1 MVDRSGKY
9 YCKLHKDKIDI
20 IIMMVRH
27 RNNIKETDM
36 TNEEIHEQQDK
47 ELCKQSTFT
56 FDYLL
61 PDFCSKMN
69 LYGSA
74 VYNSV
79 VIIINI
85 AGIYVAWI
93 LLHYI
98 ASQCYI
104 TFCVPNTVYGFVMSP
119 FLAPAP
125 HCQGLRWAIYNGANV
140 IGNMWIVLGTWLCC
154 HVLRL
159 PEK

>member
-1 MVDRSGKY
+1 
-9 YCKLHKDKIDI
+9 
-20 IIMMVRH
+20 MMVRH
-27 RNNIKETDM
+27 LNNRKDSENM
-36 TNEEIHEQQDK
+36 SNEEIPEEQEK
-47 ELCKQSTFT
+47 ELCKQSIFS

-61 PDFCSKMN
+61 PDFCGKMKIYSDS
-69 LYGSA
+69 L
-74 VYNSV
+74 YNSG

-85 AGIYVAWI
+85 SGIYVAWI

-104 TFCVPNTVYGFVMSP
+104 TFCVPNTFYGFVMSP

-154 HVLRL
+154 NVLYR
-159 PEK
+159 PEKQ

>member
-1 MVDRSGKY
+1 
-9 YCKLHKDKIDI
+9 
-20 IIMMVRH
+20 MMVRH
-27 RNNIKETDM
+27 RNNIKDTENM
-36 TNEEIHEQQDK
+36 TNEEIHEEQDK
-47 ELCKQSTFT
+47 ELCIQSMFS

-61 PDFCSKMN
+61 PDFCGKMK
-69 LYGSA
+69 LYGYA
-74 VYNSV
+74 IYNSGLV
-79 VIIINI
+79 IINI
-85 AGIYVAWI
+85 SGIYVAWI

-104 TFCVPNTVYGFVMSP
+104 TFCVPNTMYGFMMSP

-154 HVLRL
+154 YILRR

>member
-1 MVDRSGKY
+1 
-9 YCKLHKDKIDI
+9 
-20 IIMMVRH
+20 MMVRH
-27 RNNIKETDM
+27 LNNRKDSENM
-36 TNEEIHEQQDK
+36 SNEEIPEEQEK
-47 ELCKQSTFT
+47 ELCKQSIFS

-61 PDFCSKMN
+61 PDFCGKMKIYSDS
-69 LYGSA
+69 L
-74 VYNSV
+74 YNSG

-85 AGIYVAWI
+85 SGIYVAWI

-104 TFCVPNTVYGFVMSP
+104 TFCVPNTFYGFVMSP

-140 IGNMWIVLGTWLCC
+140 IENMWIVLGTWLCC
-154 HVLRL
+154 HILRR
-159 PEK
+159 PEKQ